1 MAPKSKVKR
10 RKTKKVPIA
19 KEESEES
26 QDISEVKVSDDE
38 LPKKKK
44 TLKVKKETVQK
55 DPEEQLEDAEE
66 VD

>member
-55 DPEEQLEDAEE
+55 D
-66 VD
+66 